1 MTEIKTIIR
10 GTAVTLGILLALAI
24 IIPNVQRAKMSH
36 GGNPGASTLRT
47 INTSEVMYATTYEKI
62 GYAPNLRIL
71 GPADREEE
79 CGRSHACL
87 LDSVTSCPEGTGQG
101 WCVRDSYRYN
111 IQSNFTEPPYRDYW
125 ATATPI
131 RPNKNLKNYCSG
143 PDAVIRS
150 EHAAPLSRPYTLAE
164 CLGLREDALTHD
176 D

>member
-1 MTEIKTIIR
+1 MTETKKIIR
-10 GTAVTLGILLALAI
+10 GTAVTLGILVALAI
-24 IIPNVQRAKMSH
+24 IIPNVQRARMSQ
-36 GGNPGASTLRT
+36 GGNPGASMLRT
-47 INTSEVMYATTYEKI
+47 INTSEVMYAANYEKV
-62 GYAPNLRIL
+62 GYAPNLGIL
-71 GPADREEE
+71 GPANRGEE

-87 LDSVTSCPEGTGQG
+87 LNSVTSCPEGTGQG
-101 WCVRDSYRYN
+101 WCVKDSYRYN

-150 EHAAPLSRPYTLAE
+150 QHAAPLSRPYTLAE